1 MLSCRTKSFNEQ
13 SSLGSAPQAG
23 QTGTEDIKQ
32 LLAENSPQSRAAM
45 VGYLDGFLRDLE
57 ASAPQDKPKGDFE
70 FLMTSA
76 QVTRLSLS
84 RSDKEICSE
93 EEKITLYR
101 GLPAHSLSSTDPQKA
116 VIVARGFSNI
126 GISYAQVM
134 RNYAR
139 AVTDPKEFGQSS
151 PPPGSNQLAAAPPFS
166 FHKTGSRHSLAI
178 AARESPY
185 ISFSVSPSMA
195 GSFAPKGG
203 FVATV
208 RVCPARMWSS
218 TEGAFASEGEFLLP
232 MATLPG
238 EITALTPVAE
248 ANTDAL
254 SKLSQS
260 ILASCF
266 FENPGVGDTGI
277 FKETSARVLTDF
289 NLTVLQLASKGTGTV
304 ESYDSIDFANPM
316 RRFTQEKCN
325 CTHQVEIFRSI
336 AKGINEERKKS
347 GEPLT
352 FVPGESF
359 CQEFGATQ

>member
-1 MLSCRTKSFNEQ
+1 
-13 SSLGSAPQAG
+13 
-23 QTGTEDIKQ
+23 
-32 LLAENSPQSRAAM
+32 
-45 VGYLDGFLRDLE
+45 
-57 ASAPQDKPKGDFE
+57 
-70 FLMTSA
+70 
-76 QVTRLSLS
+76 
-84 RSDKEICSE
+84 
-93 EEKITLYR
+93 
-101 GLPAHSLSSTDPQKA
+101 
-116 VIVARGFSNI
+116 
-126 GISYAQVM
+126 
-134 RNYAR
+134 
-139 AVTDPKEFGQSS
+139 
-151 PPPGSNQLAAAPPFS
+151 
-166 FHKTGSRHSLAI
+166 
-178 AARESPY
+178 
-185 ISFSVSPSMA
+185 MA